1 MEPIGIRPTVDF
13 VFKALFGSPDHL
25 RITIHFLNSILDQQ
39 VRINQVLLRNPIQDK
54 ETEDDKLSILDI
66 VAIDEQGRTF
76 IIEMQT
82 SLPAGLG
89 QRLTYYTAWEY
100 VDQLSEGD
108 NYSLLRPT
116 ISICVM
122 TRPMFPLVSELH
134 LDFRLRDESGLV
146 MTNDL
151 QVHLLQLSNLTVIAD
166 NVKGASPIEQWAF
179 FLKNGENLTMNDI
192 PRLFIDEV
200 FREAGGVLET
210 ISRTPEQRRHYEAR
224 LKFERDEAARLE
236 QARNE
241 GIELGIEK
249 GKERGSLLGQIS
261 ILQELL
267 TITTPTAAELSNF
280 DLNRLSEIRE
290 QLHEQLKNR
299 HP

>member
-1 MEPIGIRPTVDF
+1 M
-13 VFKALFGSPDHL
+13 